1 VLAILSLL
9 DVASADELEILN
21 SLDGIGYREQEL

>member
-9 DVASADELEILN
+9 DGASADELTILRT
-21 SLDGIGYREQEL
+21 LDGIGYREQEL

>member
-9 DVASADELEILN
+9 GVASADELTILTT
-21 SLDGIGYREQEL
+21 LDGIGYREQEL

>member
-9 DVASADELEILN
+9 DVVSADELTILRT
-21 SLDGIGYREQEL
+21 LDGIGYREQEL

>member
-9 DVASADELEILN
+9 DVASADELTILRT
-21 SLDGIGYREQEL
+21 LDGIGYREQEL

>member
-9 DVASADELEILN
+9 DVASADELEILKT
-21 SLDGIGYREQEL
+21 LDGIGYREQEL

>member
-9 DVASADELEILN
+9 DVASAGELEVMKV
-21 SLDGIGYREQEL
+21 LDGIGYREQEL